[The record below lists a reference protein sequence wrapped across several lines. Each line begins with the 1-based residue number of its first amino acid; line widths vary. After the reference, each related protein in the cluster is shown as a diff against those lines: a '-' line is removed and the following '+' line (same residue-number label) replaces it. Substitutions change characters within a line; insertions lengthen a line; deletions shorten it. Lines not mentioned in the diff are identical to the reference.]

1 VNPLTA
7 DISGQ
12 AVDKRQL
19 TRQYTIVVLAVT
31 VFSLLATNAWSQQ
44 DSVRTRQDTIPTI
57 RLDSAGAPLVEEPI
71 PIKSYASQFDPRR
84 AMLLSAVLPGA
95 GQVYNRSAWKVPIIY
110 GGFVALG
117 FGIKAAQNN
126 YVFYKDLLYRVL
138 NEPNPIVIVDPE
150 TKETSTGNRLVGDR
164 LVPYP
169 YNIGIETLRQ
179 RTNRWARDRDFMVM
193 MSILWYVLQTVE
205 AHVDAHLKEFKVNPQ
220 LNVSVEPAIQ
230 NNYLTGRTSGLSLTL
245 RF

>member
-1 VNPLTA
+1 MPQGVL
-7 DISGQ
+7 I
-12 AVDKRQL
+12 
-19 TRQYTIVVLAVT
+19 LAVT
-31 VFSLLATNAWSQQ
+31 ILSLLTNNAWSQQ
-44 DSVRTRQDTIPTI
+44 DTIRTRQDTIPTI
-57 RLDSAGAPLVEEPI
+57 RLDSAGTPVVKEPI
-71 PIKSYASQFDPRR
+71 PIKSYASQFDPRK
-84 AMLLSAVLPGA
+84 ALLLSAVLPGA

-126 YVFYKDLLYRVL
+126 YVLYKDLLYRVL
-138 NEPNPIVIVDPE
+138 NEPVPYVIIDQE
-150 TKETSTGNRLVGDR
+150 TGETANGNRVIGDK

-230 NNYLTGRTSGLSLTL
+230 SNYLTGRTSGLSLTV